1 MEKIPYETILDI
13 SRKVNIVDV
22 IADYLPLTKR
32 GKNYFAICPFH
43 DDHNPSMSISE
54 EKQIY
59 TCFVCG
65 ASGNVFNFVMNYE
78 KISFIEAV
86 NKVARKAGIFLD
98 IKTKSNTSSFDDK
111 NNKYYEMFLL
121 ACKYYKNNIKT
132 KYGINAIK
140 YLHDR
145 NLSDEVIDNFEIGL
159 SMNGNE
165 VSKLLEKKGFKKE
178 DFVNIGLSGSKDNFC
193 YDIFRNRIMF
203 PLYDT
208 LGHVVGFSG
217 RIYNGEDESKYVNSK
232 ESVIFKKG
240 SLLYNYHRAITH
252 AKEKNEIIIVEGFM
266 DVIRLY
272 TIGIKNVVATMG
284 TAITREHALL
294 IRRLSS
300 NVILLFD
307 GDKAGNKATLSA
319 IEELEKINITPRVI
333 RLEEDLDPDDYIIKK
348 GIDKFNTHYNNAMS
362 SIEYK
367 ISLDKE
373 KTNFNDFNEVSSY
386 LKSVSK
392 ELEKIDDR
400 VVYELTVKKL
410 AKQTGV
416 DIETINDLVKNIPK
430 EKINIIDKRKTV
442 NKDKFVKAE
451 EYLIYYMLKNKE
463 AIKIYEEKISYLTN
477 EKLSKIADKI
487 LAFYDEN
494 HYINITDFVLYLED
508 EDDLI
513 KEVLKIDELSLPDS
527 MNEEQINDYIKT
539 IDKGLLKKEINNL
552 KDKIRREVDTSKK
565 IILLQKLTE
574 LKKRECK

>member
-1 MEKIPYETILDI
+1 
-13 SRKVNIVDV
+13 
-22 IADYLPLTKR
+22 
-32 GKNYFAICPFH
+32 
-43 DDHNPSMSISE
+43 
-54 EKQIY
+54 
-59 TCFVCG
+59 
-65 ASGNVFNFVMNYE
+65 
-78 KISFIEAV
+78 
-86 NKVARKAGIFLD
+86 
-98 IKTKSNTSSFDDK
+98 
-111 NNKYYEMFLL
+111 
-121 ACKYYKNNIKT
+121 
-132 KYGINAIK
+132 
-140 YLHDR
+140 
-145 NLSDEVIDNFEIGL
+145 
-159 SMNGNE
+159 
-165 VSKLLEKKGFKKE
+165 
-178 DFVNIGLSGSKDNFC
+178 
-193 YDIFRNRIMF
+193 
-203 PLYDT
+203 
-208 LGHVVGFSG
+208 
-217 RIYNGEDESKYVNSK
+217 
-232 ESVIFKKG
+232 
-240 SLLYNYHRAITH
+240 
-252 AKEKNEIIIVEGFM
+252 
-266 DVIRLY
+266 
-272 TIGIKNVVATMG
+272 
-284 TAITREHALL
+284 
-294 IRRLSS
+294 
-300 NVILLFD
+300 
-307 GDKAGNKATLSA
+307 
-319 IEELEKINITPRVI
+319 
-333 RLEEDLDPDDYIIKK
+333 
-348 GIDKFNTHYNNAMS
+348 MS

-392 ELEKIDDR
+392 ELEKIDDK

-430 EKINIIDKRKTV
+430 EKINIIDKRKTQ